1 MEGVSL
7 SLVQPVFYRRKRRMS
22 SDFTKG
28 NIMKSLLGFMAPVLG
43 ALF

>member
-1 MEGVSL
+1 
-7 SLVQPVFYRRKRRMS
+7 MS

-43 ALF
+43 ALWMCLRWERVLRS